1 MNSYF
6 FLSLCAEHLTRRVL
20 PSGIKYQ
27 IMDNIVNNC
36 KALHSDTSNFCQL
49 PLLSSMYSQVLVKT
63 CPYARSP
70 PNFPHS
76 EMTAQGAPIGSN
88 FLVRADPSPLAVI
101 CSQSMPGAKIPS
113 YKPPY
118 GDKSPVNSILITPEY
133 P

>member
-49 PLLSSMYSQVLVKT
+49 PLLSSMYFQVLIET

-76 EMTAQGAPIGSN
+76 EMTAKGAPIGSN
-88 FLVRADPSPLAVI
+88 FLVRTDPSPLAVI
-101 CSQSMPGAKIPS
+101 CPESMPGAKITS
-113 YKPPY
+113 YKTY
-118 GDKSPVNSILITPEY
+118 GDKSPVNGILINSE
-133 P
+133 